1 MRMTRILSEMLN
13 LAFQNARKKYKNND
27 LNNTKR
33 VKTMSEAQA
42 NVQPNVQIAIF
53 AGGCFWCTEP
63 VFSQLKGVHDVISG
77 YIGGHTL
84 NPTYKDICNGDTGH
98 AEGIQIHFDAN
109 VIDFETLLE
118 IFFVSHDPTT
128 RNRQGNDVGTQY
140 RSAVF
145 CQNAT
150 QRELSLQMIAKLD
163 QEGVFNAPI
172 VTEVNGGTD
181 APLDHFYPAET
192 YHQYYFAKNPA
203 QPYCLA
209 VAAPKAAKIR
219 AKYSQRIKDSV

>member
-1 MRMTRILSEMLN
+1 MS
-13 LAFQNARKKYKNND
+13 
-27 LNNTKR
+27 NT
-33 VKTMSEAQA
+33 
-42 NVQPNVQIAIF
+42 QIAVF

-63 VFSQLKGVHDVISG
+63 VFTQLKGVSKVVSG

-98 AEGIQIHFDAN
+98 AEGIEITFDADI
-109 VIDFETLLE
+109 VSFETLLE

-128 RNRQGNDVGTQY
+128 PNRQGNDVGTQY

-145 CQNAT
+145 CQNDAQRTAT
-150 QRELSLQMIAKLD
+150 IKMIAELEAE
-163 QEGVFNAPI
+163 QVFNAPI
-172 VTEVNGGTD
+172 VTQVNG
-181 APLDHFYPAET
+181 AET
-192 YHQYYFAKNPA
+192 FYSAEAYHQYYFAKNPA

-219 AKYSQRIKDSV
+219 AKYAALIKTESA

>member
-1 MRMTRILSEMLN
+1 MSDTQTN
-13 LAFQNARKKYKNND
+13 LQ
-27 LNNTKR
+27 T
-33 VKTMSEAQA
+33 
-42 NVQPNVQIAIF
+42 AIF

-63 VFSQLKGVHDVISG
+63 VFSQLKGVHDVVSG

-98 AEGIQIHFDAN
+98 AEGIQITFDADL
-109 VIDFETLLE
+109 ISFETLLE

-128 RNRQGNDVGTQY
+128 PNRQGNDVGTQY

-145 CQNAT
+145 CQNET
-150 QRELSLQMIAKLD
+150 QREITLNMITKLNA
-163 QEGVFNAPI
+163 ENVFNAPI
-172 VTEVNGGTD
+172 VTQINGSNI
-181 APLDHFYPAET
+181 FYPAET

-219 AKYSQRIKDSV
+219 AKYSQLIKTTSE